1 MRLHALAS
9 PDRPLA
15 SDRRLAAETNSDGHS
30 RSKANECL
38 GVALSVVPGTDK
50 IEPPWPTKKRGR
62 HRPRLGMICNV
73 GMRNVGGAV
82 GLYCRRQKQGINI
95 YFLG

>member
-38 GVALSVVPGTDK
+38 GVALSVVPERINRAAMAYEEKRQT
-50 IEPPWPTKKRGR
+50 PTEVRYD
-62 HRPRLGMICNV
+62 L
-73 GMRNVGGAV
+73 
-82 GLYCRRQKQGINI
+82 
-95 YFLG
+95 